1 MPKDKQD
8 IQSGNKEDIETR
20 RSSGGSGI
28 HSAFRRAAL
37 MWTVSR
43 WTKDRQGWKLRK
55 NDESNV
61 CAEWRKV
68 QGYWYCFDKAGHM
81 CTGWQYS
88 GERWYYLEQNGRMKT
103 NWSFINGKWYYFNPD
118 GTMATGWIK
127 DGDQWYYLSES
138 GDMLQDTWT
147 PDGYRVGAF
156 GAWMN

>member
-1 MPKDKQD
+1 
-8 IQSGNKEDIETR
+8 
-20 RSSGGSGI
+20 
-28 HSAFRRAAL
+28 
-37 MWTVSR
+37 
-43 WTKDRQGWKLRK
+43 
-55 NDESNV
+55 
-61 CAEWRKV
+61 
-68 QGYWYCFDKAGHM
+68 
-81 CTGWQYS
+81 
-88 GERWYYLEQNGRMKT
+88 MKT